1 MGISRCL
8 DLYTSKA
15 WLKRK
20 AREWLM
26 QRWKAEIGIDITTWK
41 YSPGW
46 EDWPFRDSKA
56 FFNIY
61 PRPGKTPI
69 TCRCGADS
77 ISSDHSLSKC
87 SLFEKERDKITGL
100 HITPPAKTKEKILD
114 KINGPGLRALARKT
128 GLGYG
133 PDIRWERLGGT
144 VEGQERS
151 KEKGS
156 DEDEFGEFE

>member
-1 MGISRCL
+1 MGLILRL
-8 DLYTSKA
+8 GNTP
-15 WLKRK
+15 
-20 AREWLM
+20 
-26 QRWKAEIGIDITTWK
+26 
-41 YSPGW
+41 PGGKTGPL
-46 EDWPFRDSKA
+46 ETQKP